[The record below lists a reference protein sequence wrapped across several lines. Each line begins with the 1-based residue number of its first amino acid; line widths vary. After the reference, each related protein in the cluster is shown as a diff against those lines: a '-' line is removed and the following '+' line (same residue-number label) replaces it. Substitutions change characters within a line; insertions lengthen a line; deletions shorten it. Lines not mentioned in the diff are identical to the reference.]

1 VIIFNKTLHFLG
13 ILVLFATF
21 FSCST
26 PMLTNEKRSPFNTF
40 KSKFKPLD
48 LPLKID
54 LDDKTLLKGSQIID
68 PNSTDTLF
76 IKPNGNFLAYGYL
89 KDTTEFFPLIYVVI
103 GDGLYFRIATFDK
116 EFNKIADTSILNSEG
131 CVPGTLCLV
140 CNTTIQINENKTIR
154 TLDSMTYLNCDSLGN
169 SSDSV
174 VSQSQLEQIISL
186 DKKGHFK
193 ITSKSSF

>member
-1 VIIFNKTLHFLG
+1 M
-13 ILVLFATF
+13 LFATF

-26 PMLTNEKRSPFNTF
+26 NVLTNEKGSSFNTF
-40 KSKFKPLD
+40 ISKFKPLD

-54 LDDKTLLKGSQIID
+54 LDDKTLLKNSQIID

-76 IKPNGNFLAYGYL
+76 IKPNGNFVAYGYL
-89 KDTTEFFPLIYVVI
+89 KDTKDFFSLIYVVI
-103 GDGLYFRIATFDK
+103 GDGPYFRIANFDK
-116 EFNKIADTSILNSEG
+116 EFNQIADTSILNSEG

-154 TLDSMTYLNCDSLGN
+154 TLDSMNYLNCDSTGN
-169 SSDSV
+169 SSGSIL
-174 VSQSQLEQIISL
+174 SKSQLEQIISI

-193 ITSKSSF
+193 ITSKNSF